1 MKKTLFVSSLCV
13 LIAGWG
19 LKLPATS
26 VNAETRSFVKQDT
39 NNSSGTASAAKPQVE
54 LLTPGN
60 EPRQE
65 LRFKPQVNA
74 KQTATMTM
82 KMDMAMS
89 IGGQSMPSFNS
100 PAAVITMET
109 VVNKIEPNGD
119 IHYQFNYANVDVVG
133 NPDTPPQ
140 AIEAMRTQMKKMV
153 GFNGTVIV
161 DERGQTKES
170 RFNFTPEIE
179 ESSKRSIQQ
188 MSNSIEQLSSPL
200 PKEAIGP
207 GAKWRVSGLLSLN
220 GMNITQT
227 TTYELVNIQGNVA
240 TIKSTVE
247 QNAGSQNLS
256 SSSMPAG
263 TSLTVKSFTSQG
275 QGEMKMRLDQ
285 LMPITSTASM
295 RANMEANMR
304 NPRTN
309 QEMTMGSQVS
319 MEITL
324 ESKQ

>member
-1 MKKTLFVSSLCV
+1 MKKTLFVGSLCF

-26 VNAETRSFVKQDT
+26 VNAETASFVKQNT
-39 NNSSGTASAAKPQVE
+39 NNSSGTAPAAKPQVE

-89 IGGQSMPSFNS
+89 IGGQTMPSFAA
-100 PAAVITMET
+100 PATVMTMET
-109 VVNKIEPNGD
+109 VVNKVDPNGD
-119 IHYQFNYANVDVVG
+119 IHYQFTYSNVDVVA
-133 NPDTPPQ
+133 NQDTPPQ

-153 GFNGTVIV
+153 GLNGDIIV
-161 DERGQTKES
+161 DDRGQTKEI
-170 RFNFTPEIE
+170 RFNFPAQLD
-179 ESSKRSIQQ
+179 ESLKRSVQQ
-188 MSNSIEQLSSPL
+188 MSTSIEQLSSPL
-200 PKEAIGP
+200 PKESIGT
-207 GAKWRVSGLLSLN
+207 GAKWRVSGPLNTN

-227 TTYELVNIQGNVA
+227 ITYELVNLQGNVA
-240 TIKSTVE
+240 TIKTTVE
-247 QNAGSQNLS
+247 QNAPSQNLS
-256 SSSMPAG
+256 PSTMPSG
-263 TSLTVKSFTSQG
+263 TSMTLKSFTSQG
-275 QGEMKMRLDQ
+275 QGEMRMRLDQ

-304 NPRTN
+304 NSQTN
-309 QEMTMGSQVS
+309 QEMTMGSQIS
-319 MEITL
+319 MQINL
-324 ESKQ
+324 ESK